1 MNLLTTLLLLAL
13 SGVCVSRIITQP
25 GEIFSFYYN
34 WIDKLPD
41 YLFKPLGGCAKCFT
55 GQLAFWSYI
64 FLFDYNLFY
73 HILFTLSAVTIA
85 YILNQLINLIE
96 E

>member
-1 MNLLTTLLLLAL
+1 MSQLTTLLLIAF

-25 GEIFSFYYN
+25 GEILSFYGKWLDSLDD
-34 WIDKLPD
+34 WIA
-41 YLFKPLGGCAKCFT
+41 KPLGACSKCFT

-85 YILNQLINLIE
+85 FVIDKIINLLE
-96 E
+96 D